1 LSAAALGELLTFLS
15 FESFYGRLH
24 FCKIIAGTIPAKK
37 VFEDEQ
43 MVAIEDIAPKAPLH
57 LLLMPKRH
65 FSNCLDMTDEEE
77 VTVGHLFRVA
87 GELARRRGLSEEGFR
102 LVQNN
107 GTGAGQTVFH
117 LHIHLLAGRE
127 LTWPPG

>member
-1 LSAAALGELLTFLS
+1 MSDCI
-15 FESFYGRLH
+15 
-24 FCKIIAGTIPAKK
+24 FCKIIAGEIPARK
-37 VFEDEQ
+37 VFEDDL

-65 FSNCLDMTDEEE
+65 FNNCLDMTEQDEA
-77 VTVGHLFRVA
+77 VVGHLFRVA
-87 GELARRRGLSEEGFR
+87 GQLARERGLSEGGFR

-107 GTGAGQTVFH
+107 GADAGQTVFH

-127 LTWPPG
+127 LQWPPG

>member
-1 LSAAALGELLTFLS
+1 MEDCI
-15 FESFYGRLH
+15 

-43 MVAIEDIAPKAPLH
+43 MVAVEDIAPKAPLH
-57 LLLMPKRH
+57 LLLMPKQH

-87 GELARRRGLSEEGFR
+87 GELARGGGLSEGGFR

-107 GTGAGQTVFH
+107 GADAGQTVFH

>member
-1 LSAAALGELLTFLS
+1 MSDCI
-15 FESFYGRLH
+15 
-24 FCKIIAGTIPAKK
+24 FCKIIAGEIPAKK
-37 VFEDEQ
+37 VFEDEL

-65 FSNCLDMTDEEE
+65 FSTCLDMELQDEA
-77 VTVGHLFRVA
+77 TVGHLLRVA
-87 GELARRRGLSEEGFR
+87 GQLARERGYDTGGFR

-107 GTGAGQTVFH
+107 GADAGQTVFH

-127 LTWPPG
+127 LQWPPG

>member
-1 LSAAALGELLTFLS
+1 MEDCI
-15 FESFYGRLH
+15 
-24 FCKIIAGTIPAKK
+24 FCKIIAGLIPAKK

-87 GELARRRGLSEEGFR
+87 GELARRQGLSEEGFR

>member
-1 LSAAALGELLTFLS
+1 MSTCI
-15 FESFYGRLH
+15 
-24 FCKIIAGTIPAKK
+24 FCKIIAGEIPATK
-37 VFEDEQ
+37 VYEDDL

-65 FSNCLDMTDEEE
+65 FSNCLDMAAQDDA
-77 VTVGHLFRVA
+77 TVGHLFRVA
-87 GELARRRGLSEEGFR
+87 GQLVRERSLSAEGFR

-107 GTGAGQTVFH
+107 GVNAGQTVLH

-127 LTWPPG
+127 LQWPPG

>member
-1 LSAAALGELLTFLS
+1 MSDCI
-15 FESFYGRLH
+15 
-24 FCKIIAGTIPAKK
+24 FCKIIAGQIPATK
-37 VFEDEQ
+37 VYEDDL

-65 FSNCLDMTDEEE
+65 FSNCLDMEQQDEA
-77 VTVGHLFRVA
+77 TVGHLLRVA
-87 GELARRRGLSEEGFR
+87 GQLARERGYDAGGFR

-107 GTGAGQTVFH
+107 GADAGQTVFH

-127 LTWPPG
+127 LNWPPG

>member
-1 LSAAALGELLTFLS
+1 MSDCI
-15 FESFYGRLH
+15 
-24 FCKIIAGTIPAKK
+24 FCKIIAGQIPAKK
-37 VFEDEQ
+37 VYEDDL

-65 FSNCLDMTDEEE
+65 FSNCLDMEEQDNAS
-77 VTVGHLFRVA
+77 VGHLFRVA
-87 GELARRRGLSEEGFR
+87 GQLARERGLAEGGFR

-107 GTGAGQTVFH
+107 GPDAGQTVFH

-127 LTWPPG
+127 LNWPPG

>member
-1 LSAAALGELLTFLS
+1 MEDCI
-15 FESFYGRLH
+15 